1 MIEDENTEFKEIVVD
16 EFKKE
21 VVAFANTRVKAH
33 LLFLPP
39 TNKSEG

>member
-16 EFKKE
+16 ELKKE
-21 VVAFANTRVKAH
+21 VVAFTNTRVKAR

-39 TNKSEG
+39 MSKSEG